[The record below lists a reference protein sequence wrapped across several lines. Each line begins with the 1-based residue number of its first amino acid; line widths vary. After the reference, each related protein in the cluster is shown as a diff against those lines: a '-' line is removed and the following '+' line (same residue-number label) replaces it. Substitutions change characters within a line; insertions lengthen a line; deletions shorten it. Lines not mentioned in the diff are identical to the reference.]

1 MELQLVDWLVGWLV
15 GRVVSQLVGSTAPFL
30 FGSSIPLTT
39 IRVFS
44 HPSDQAV

>member
-1 MELQLVDWLVGWLV
+1 MELHLVDGLVGWLV
-15 GRVVSQLVGSTAPFL
+15 GRVVSQLVASTAPSL

-44 HPSDQAV
+44 HPSGHAV